1 MWGHVLMFR
10 NRQVLGGSKFMKK
23 RDPMVEYAYT
33 LQIASNTWQPKP
45 NFKAIEEIFLV
56 YLEGTLYL
64 WISLVGKRNE
74 NHHLL
79 QVWLISTFVN
89 KGSGTIFPLFFKKK
103 WSWKS
108 IFSHTLQ
115 SQSPTQNG
123 ISLGPSI
130 LK

>member
-64 WISLVGKRNE
+64 WIFLNRTWGWGYWQDK
-74 NHHLL
+74 H
-79 QVWLISTFVN
+79 
-89 KGSGTIFPLFFKKK
+89 
-103 WSWKS
+103 WKLYKIAS
-108 IFSHTLQ
+108 
-115 SQSPTQNG
+115 
-123 ISLGPSI
+123 
-130 LK
+130 